1 MKGRGRRGRG
11 REKERGK
18 ERDEGREV
26 WGGREQRGG
35 IKEQRGAESPE
46 TKDGAMD
53 YLPGSLVPS

>member
-1 MKGRGRRGRG
+1 MG
-11 REKERGK
+11 EKERGK